1 MVLGLA
7 VLARIGFTV
16 APLTGGEEE
25 ARDDDADRIAD
36 IYQRTGPGFAG
47 ATGNGRRGPRRLVN
61 GAKSL
66 LPVVVVVAA
75 LMIRA
80 AIGELRRPGSVRRQW
95 ACTTTGPAVAAGGVA
110 AVAVALTGWSQA
122 GAVALAWAA
131 LAGALVAFLV
141 GRPTD
146 RP

>member
-1 MVLGLA
+1 
-7 VLARIGFTV
+7 
-16 APLTGGEEE
+16 
-25 ARDDDADRIAD
+25 
-36 IYQRTGPGFAG
+36 
-47 ATGNGRRGPRRLVN
+47 VN
-61 GAKSL
+61 GAGSL
-66 LPVVVVVAA
+66 LPVLVVVAA

-80 AIGELRRPGSVRRQW
+80 AIGELRRPGSVRQQW
-95 ACTTTGPAVAAGGVA
+95 TRATSGPAVAAGVVA

-141 GRPTD
+141 GRPAN

>member
-1 MVLGLA
+1 VVPALA
-7 VLARIGFTV
+7 VLAGIGFTV
-16 APLTGGEEE
+16 APLIGWEEE
-25 ARDDDADRIAD
+25 TRDDDADGIPD
-36 IYQRTGPGFAG
+36 IHRRTGPRPAD
-47 ATGNGRRGPRRLVN
+47 ATSDGRRDPRRLVN
-61 GAKSL
+61 GAGSL
-66 LPVVVVVAA
+66 LPVVVVAAA

-95 ACTTTGPAVAAGGVA
+95 ASATSGPAVAAGLVA

-141 GRPTD
+141 GRPAN